1 MQHLEHGA
9 SECFMVD
16 ATRGVASPLPFRRGL
31 SRTAG
36 RGAGGGVSRALNFLF
51 LFFFLLP
58 FTLSAQITPS
68 RDTTNKVKVESSVT
82 GEYFLKGDRYIQKLS
97 GNVRLRQDST
107 LVFCDTAILDQD
119 DAILRGNVLIEQ
131 GDSVRVY
138 GDSAH
143 YFGATR
149 QSDIFGNVV
158 LINGRQQLF
167 TSRLHYDLN
176 TKVATYHE
184 GATLTNG
191 KSQLTSSH
199 GYYYTEQKQV
209 YFKGDVL
216 ATDPEFTLRTDTMSF
231 NTETQMVQFLAPTLI
246 SQQGSRIYCEGGFYD
261 IENNVAEFDKNP
273 QYERDGQRG
282 RSRKMRYNGATKEYI
297 LEGDAFINE
306 PAAEREV
313 KADVIRYNTDTEK
326 AVFIGN
332 VDYRDSTQFITG
344 HEVRYD
350 NRNKQYQLSGR
361 GRVIDPPNIIE
372 ADSID
377 FNDQLGRGVAL
388 GSVIWQDTASDV
400 TLLSFRMDYNKQ
412 TSYLHAYG
420 GFGESAAGG
429 RPLMKSLIE
438 RDTLYMSS
446 DTLTSF
452 KPDSTSDNRLLI
464 AYRDVRIFKKD
475 LQAACDSLTFNSA
488 DSIFHFHKLSQL
500 PVIWADTSQFSA
512 DTIRMLLKNK
522 KIDRIWLRQNALV
535 INSEDEVMF
544 NQIKG
549 RNNTVFFSEDEA
561 REMLVEGNAQ
571 ALYYALDDKKAY
583 IGVNETECSEM
594 RLYFGNNQVESI
606 KFYTQPK
613 GKFTPMKK
621 AGTGSKTLEGFFW
634 EKTRRPRSVA
644 DLLTNSLNFAP
655 RF

>member
-1 MQHLEHGA
+1 MHYTSYFLKGDYLKMRLGMKPLLLLFAILFPAFLAAQ
-9 SECFMVD
+9 
-16 ATRGVASPLPFRRGL
+16 TVAPAD
-31 SRTAG
+31 TAK
-36 RGAGGGVSRALNFLF
+36 
-51 LFFFLLP
+51 
-58 FTLSAQITPS
+58 
-68 RDTTNKVKVESSVT
+68 NKVRVESSVT
-82 GEYFLKGDRYIQKLS
+82 GEYFLKGDRYVQKLS

-107 LVFCDTAILDQD
+107 LVFCDTAILDGN
-119 DAILRGNVLIEQ
+119 DAILLGSVLIEQ

-143 YFGATR
+143 YHGDTR
-149 QSDIFGNVV
+149 QSEVFGNVV

-167 TSRLHYDLN
+167 TARLHYDLN
-176 TKVATYHE
+176 SKIATYRE

-191 KSQLTSSH
+191 KSQLTSTR
-199 GYYYTEQKQV
+199 GYYHVQEKQV
-209 YFKGDVL
+209 YFKGEVL

-246 SQQGSRIYCEGGFYD
+246 SQQGSKVYCEGGFYD
-261 IENNVAEFDKNP
+261 IENNVAEFEKNP

-282 RSRKMRYNGATKEYI
+282 RSRKMRYNGDNKEYI
-297 LEGDAFINE
+297 LEGDAIIVE
-306 PAAEREV
+306 PEAKREV

-326 AVFIGN
+326 AVFVGN
-332 VDYRDSTQFITG
+332 VDYRDSTQTITG
-344 HEVRYD
+344 QEVRYD
-350 NRNKQYQLSGR
+350 NREKQYQLSGR

-400 TLLSFRMDYNKQ
+400 TLLSHRMDYNKQ
-412 TSYLHAYG
+412 DAYLHAFG
-420 GFGESAAGG
+420 GFGEVGEGG

-438 RDTLYMSS
+438 KDTLYLSS

-452 KPDSTSDNRLLI
+452 KVDTISDNRLLI
-464 AYRDVRIFKKD
+464 AYHDVRIFKKD
-475 LQAACDSLTFNSA
+475 LQASCDSLTFSSA
-488 DSIFHFHKLSQL
+488 DSIFHFHKLANL

-512 DTIRMLLKNK
+512 DSIRMLMKNK

-549 RNNTVFFSEDEA
+549 RDNTVFFSEDEA

-594 RLYFGNNQVESI
+594 RLFFGNNQVESI

-613 GKFTPMKK
+613 GIFTPMKK
-621 AGTGSKTLEGFFW
+621 AGPEPKKLEGFFW
-634 EKTRRPRSVA
+634 EKTRRPRSLE
-644 DLLTNSLNFAP
+644 DLLK
-655 RF
+655 R